1 MTDEQI
7 TLGETYR
14 LVERIDRRVAELSQE
29 VRDRHHALSNTVNE
43 QIGPLSVLKVRVD
56 EAKNEIDDLRGEM
69 KDVKKDAAFLSGGI
83 SLAAFILSVFGLPP
97 WSKR

>member
-29 VRDRHHALSNTVNE
+29 VRDRHHALANAMNE
-43 QIGPLSVLKVRVD
+43 QIGPISVIKVRVD
-56 EAKNEIDDLRGEM
+56 EAEGDIADLRGEM

-97 WSKR
+97 WSKH